1 MGDDDDGDGDGDGHG
16 GSNKP
21 IYLWDYACSL
31 FYSFN

>member
-1 MGDDDDGDGDGDGHG
+1 MGDGHDDDGDGDG

-21 IYLWDYACSL
+21 IYLWDDACSL